1 MQGLAS
7 RLKNKLALYGKTP
20 TVNEL
25 GEDSFKYDVI
35 KYPIYAEITP
45 QGGRNE
51 QEQGNTTQA
60 ITSHKIT
67 IRSNSIDNLKND
79 MFFVYQNQR
88 YDIEYFNPNYKY
100 NDSVE
105 ISATLIVGEF
115 KNEWWYFWF

>member
-1 MQGLAS
+1 MQGLTS
-7 RLKNKLALYGKTP
+7 RLKNKLALYGKTIIL
-20 TVNEL
+20 NEL
-25 GEDSFKYDVI
+25 GEDSFDYDVI
-35 KYPIYAEITP
+35 KYPIFAEILP
-45 QGGRNE
+45 QGGRKE

-105 ISATLIVGEF
+105 ISATLIVGDF
-115 KNEWWYFWF
+115 INE